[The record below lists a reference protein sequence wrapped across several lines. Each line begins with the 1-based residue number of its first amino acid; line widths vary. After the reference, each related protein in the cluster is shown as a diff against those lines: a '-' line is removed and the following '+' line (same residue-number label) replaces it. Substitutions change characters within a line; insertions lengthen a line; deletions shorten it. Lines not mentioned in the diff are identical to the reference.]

1 MAYPAL
7 LGLIGVALLRDTER
21 ATAKSLAGICTSF
34 GDVYF
39 VDPKE
44 RIMNSI
50 RFHDTQFTVIPHHGQ
65 TWLTSTQI
73 AQALGYANDDAV
85 SRIYRRN
92 ADEFTP
98 CMTGTVNL
106 TVPGNPMPI
115 PVRIFSL
122 RGAHLIAMYSRTGL
136 AKEFRRWVLDR
147 ETAAHPQ
154 PLAVLADD
162 ELHSLAWLWRAADYM
177 MGAARRIYPLLD
189 VAEHREAG
197 TYYSIIHE
205 YPMTLAAAQRILVD
219 KTRHVQPA
227 THSDRD
233 WNRLIPHL
241 HRLPTAKSW

>member
-1 MAYPAL
+1 
-7 LGLIGVALLRDTER
+7 
-21 ATAKSLAGICTSF
+21 
-34 GDVYF
+34 
-39 VDPKE
+39 
-44 RIMNSI
+44 MNSI

-65 TWLTSTQI
+65 PWLTATQI

-106 TVPGNPMPI
+106 TVPGNPMQI

-122 RGAHLIAMYSRTGL
+122 RGAHLIAMFSRTAL
-136 AKEFRRWVLDR
+136 AKEFRRWVLDVLDR

-154 PLAVLADD
+154 PLTVLTDD

-205 YPMTLAAAQRILVD
+205 YPMTLAAAQRILAD

-227 THSDRD
+227 THCDHD

>member
-1 MAYPAL
+1 
-7 LGLIGVALLRDTER
+7 
-21 ATAKSLAGICTSF
+21 
-34 GDVYF
+34 
-39 VDPKE
+39 
-44 RIMNSI
+44 MNSI

-65 TWLTSTQI
+65 PWLTATQI
-73 AQALGYANDDAV
+73 AQALGYASDDAV

-92 ADEFTP
+92 ADEFTSG
-98 CMTGTVNL
+98 MTGTVNL

-122 RGAHLIAMYSRTGL
+122 RGAHLIAMFSRTAL
-136 AKEFRRWVLDR
+136 AKEFRRWVLDVLDR

-154 PLAVLADD
+154 PLTVLTDD

-205 YPMTLAAAQRILVD
+205 YPMTLAAAQRILAD

-227 THSDRD
+227 THSHHD
-233 WNRLIPHL
+233 WNRLLPHL

>member
-1 MAYPAL
+1 
-7 LGLIGVALLRDTER
+7 
-21 ATAKSLAGICTSF
+21 
-34 GDVYF
+34 
-39 VDPKE
+39 
-44 RIMNSI
+44 MNSI

-65 TWLTSTQI
+65 PWLTATQI

-106 TVPGNPMPI
+106 TVPGNPMQI

-122 RGAHLIAMYSRTGL
+122 RGAHLIAMFSRTAL
-136 AKEFRRWVLDR
+136 AKEFRRWVLDVLDR

-154 PLAVLADD
+154 PVTVLTDD

-205 YPMTLAAAQRILVD
+205 YPMTLAAAQRILAD
-219 KTRHVQPA
+219 KTRHVQPT
-227 THSDRD
+227 THSHRD

-241 HRLPTAKSW
+241 HR

>member
-1 MAYPAL
+1 
-7 LGLIGVALLRDTER
+7 
-21 ATAKSLAGICTSF
+21 
-34 GDVYF
+34 
-39 VDPKE
+39 
-44 RIMNSI
+44 MNSI

-65 TWLTSTQI
+65 PWLTAAQI
-73 AQALGYANDDAV
+73 AQALGYAREDAV
-85 SRIYRRN
+85 SRIYTRN

-98 CMTGTVNL
+98 GMTGTVNL

-122 RGAHLIAMYSRTGL
+122 RGAHLIAMFSRTAL
-136 AKEFRRWVLDR
+136 AKEFRRWVLDVLDR

-154 PLAVLADD
+154 PLTVLTDD

-205 YPMTLAAAQRILVD
+205 YPMTLAAAQRILAD

-227 THSDRD
+227 THANRD

-241 HRLPTAKSW
+241 HRLPITKSW